1 VIRSATVR
9 DAASLAELWR
19 TAGLRF
25 RPELVVGELASVLG
39 QELVLVYEEAGQVTG
54 TVFGTYDGRRGW
66 VHRLATRPD
75 RRGHGI
81 ASALLTE
88 LERRL
93 LALGCPKVN
102 LLIEPDNAAVAGFYA
117 TLGYQRDD
125 LLFMEKWLAPEPGP
139 AAMPG
144 EPSPPPVARGPV
156 AGGWRDV
163 EPALAADQYVFAT
176 VDQPPPGV
184 DLPFAV
190 IREDEGITMV
200 VTRAEADRAG
210 LNYGYVA
217 ARITLRVNSAL
228 ADVGLTALVSQV
240 LAEAGISC
248 NVIAASAHDHLFVEW
263 GQGARALA
271 LLQELSTLDATEIT
285 ARRLV
290 LGRPGRA
297 ARGRRQARAGS
308 RPGSA

>member
-25 RPELVVGELASVLG
+25 RPELVASELASVLG
-39 QELVLVYEEAGQVTG
+39 QELVLVYEEAGQITG
-54 TVFGTYDGRRGW
+54 TVFGTHDGRRGW

-75 RRGHGI
+75 RRGRGI
-81 ASALLTE
+81 ASALVAE

-102 LLIEPDNAAVAGFYA
+102 LLIEPDNAAVAGFY
-117 TLGYQRDD
+117 TGLGYRRDD
-125 LLFMEKWLAPEPGP
+125 LLFMEKWLVPEPGP
-139 AAMPG
+139 AAIAD
-144 EPSPPPVARGPV
+144 EPSRPATARRPGP
-156 AGGWRDV
+156 GGWRDI

-176 VDQPPPGV
+176 ADQPPPGV

-190 IREDEGITMV
+190 IREDEGLTLV
-200 VTRAEADRAG
+200 VTRAEADQAG
-210 LNYGYVA
+210 LRYGYVA

-228 ADVGLTALVSQV
+228 ADVGLTALVSRV

-248 NVIAASAHDHLFVEW
+248 NVIAALAHDHLFVEW
-263 GQGARALA
+263 DQGARALA
-271 LLQELSTLDATEIT
+271 LLREL
-285 ARRLV
+285 
-290 LGRPGRA
+290 
-297 ARGRRQARAGS
+297 
-308 RPGSA
+308 